1 MKITNKTIIMQNTET
16 GQTFVDV
23 DTAYAAV
30 KDARIKGAMAVG
42 GTLLA
47 VKFVGT
53 FINGI
58 KYSKMKGGN

>member
-1 MKITNKTIIMQNTET
+1 MKNDHKMTVIRNKKT

-30 KDARIKGAMAVG
+30 KDAKIKGAMAVG

-47 VKFVGT
+47 VKFVSV
-53 FINGI
+53 FVNGI
-58 KYSKMKGGN
+58 KYSRMKGGN